1 MRIIVLFFGSCL
13 ISVTGFSQQP
23 DKLSIARYRVLGA
36 CEMCKDRIE
45 SVLKIPGVAYSRWN
59 AETNLL
65 YVAFDSTRTGRVQM
79 LRKISDAGHDNEL
92 FIAANKTYNRL
103 PACCHY
109 DRDTVALR
117 IPDTAA
123 NLSTP
128 IRTIPG
134 LVRGSFPDGR
144 EIPLVNATLTLLSD
158 ESATLTDTSGR
169 FLLVSEVPDALVVSH
184 AGFKTDTI
192 SLDNPHPL
200 VVTLKSDGS
209 STLAEVMVR
218 SRQQTAFVP
227 TRSVLNTLNIGTRE
241 LAKAAC
247 CNLSESF
254 ETTPSVDVAYSDA
267 ATGVRQIQLLGL
279 SGSYAQ
285 LLMENM
291 PEARGLSGSYGLTF
305 IPGPWVSG
313 LQVTKGTGSVVNGY
327 ESISGQ
333 INVDEVKPLT
343 MDRLYVN
350 AYTGS
355 MGRLESSVNLSQKLN
370 ERWATALL
378 LHANGVVRKN
388 DMNGDGFLDMPVG
401 RQLNLINRWQYT
413 GSGGLRAQFAVKWL
427 SDNRQAG
434 ELTFDPKTDKLGTSH
449 YGVGVAVNQG
459 VLSGKIGYVFPGKPY
474 KSIGLMLS
482 AMQYSNDAYYGIRP
496 YDARQHSVYA
506 NLIYQ
511 SIIGSTLNEFKTG
524 ISFMNDRYNE
534 QFNGLNF
541 SRRETVPGVFAEYT
555 CTAISS
561 LTIVAGIRG
570 DYHNR
575 FGFFATPRLHLK
587 YDIAS
592 GTVLRFSG
600 GSGFRMANVFAENT
614 GALVSSRSIQLPFQ
628 GSDAY
633 GYGLQPERAWNFGF
647 GLVQRFRLNNRSG
660 TIGLDAY
667 RTTFR
672 SQTVADYD
680 FNPQTLLLYNLDG
693 RSFSNSLQAEINA
706 EPLEKLS
713 VRLAYRWLDV
723 RTTYNGKL
731 LEKPLVARHRAF
743 INLAYETSSNWLFDF
758 TLQWLGRKR
767 LPNTSFNPS
776 DKQLGDYSPSYVL
789 INAQVTRHFGERWEV
804 YAGAENIG
812 NYMQQRLFISPEQPF
827 GPYFDGSIVW
837 GPVNGRNIYAGLRY
851 KIGSSK

>member
-1 MRIIVLFFGSCL
+1 MAVNS
-13 ISVTGFSQQP
+13 FSQQQNN
-23 DKLSIARYRVLGA
+23 LVTARYRVLGA
-36 CEMCKDRIE
+36 CEMCRERIE
-45 SVLKIPGVAYSRWN
+45 NVLKMPGVNYAHWN
-59 AETNLL
+59 SESNLI
-65 YVAFDSTRTGRVQM
+65 YVEYDSSKTGKVQL
-79 LRKISDAGHDNEL
+79 LRKIADAGHDNEL
-92 FIAANKTYNRL
+92 FTASDKVYKRL

-109 DRDTVALR
+109 DRDTTVLHPA
-117 IPDTAA
+117 D
-123 NLSTP
+123 STTMQLTP
-128 IRTIPG
+128 VRKSSG
-134 LVRGSFPDGR
+134 RVRGRLADGT
-144 EIPLVNATLTLLSD
+144 ELPLVNATVSSLSG
-158 ESATLTDTSGR
+158 ELAVLTDTLGT
-169 FLLVSEVPDALVVSH
+169 FYVLWDAPEPLVVSY
-184 AGFKTDTI
+184 AGFKTDTF
-192 SLDNPHPL
+192 SLKEEQFSEL
-200 VVTLKSDGS
+200 LLKTDGTA
-209 STLAEVMVR
+209 TLASVTVR
-218 SRQQTAFVP
+218 SRAQTAYVP
-227 TRSVLNTLNIGTRE
+227 SKSVYNTLNIGTRE

-313 LQVTKGTGSVVNGY
+313 VQVTKGTGSVVNGY

-333 INVDEVKPLT
+333 INVEEVKPPD
-343 MDRLYVN
+343 MDRLYIN
-350 AYTGS
+350 AYAGGL
-355 MGRLESSVNLSQKLN
+355 GRMESSVNLMRKLN
-370 ERWATALL
+370 ERWSTALL
-378 LHANGVVRKN
+378 LHGNALVGKN
-388 DMNGDGFLDMPVG
+388 DLNRDGFLDVPLG
-401 RQLNLINRWQYT
+401 SQLNLVNRWQYM
-413 GSGGLRAQFAVKWL
+413 GEKGLRAQFAVKWL
-427 SDNRQAG
+427 TDRRIGG
-434 ELTFDPKTDKLGTSH
+434 ELDFNPDIDKLTTNR
-449 YGVGVAVNQG
+449 YGVGVSVNQA

-474 KSIGLMLS
+474 KSVGLMMS
-482 AMQYSNDAYYGIRP
+482 AMRFDNESYCGLMSYQGNQRSF
-496 YDARQHSVYA
+496 YA

-511 SIIGSTLNEFKTG
+511 TILGSTLHVFKTG
-524 ISFMNDRYNE
+524 LSFMNE
-534 QFNGLNF
+534 QYDENLNRANYV
-541 SRRETVPGVFAEYT
+541 RRETVPGVFADYT
-555 CTAISS
+555 CTAIPS
-561 LTIVAGIRG
+561 LTLIAGIRG
-570 DYHNR
+570 DHHNR

-587 YDIAS
+587 FDIAS

-660 TIGLDAY
+660 TISLDAY

-680 FNPQTLLLYNLDG
+680 FNPQVLLLYNLDG

-837 GPVNGRNIYAGLRY
+837 GPVNGRNLYAGLRY
-851 KIGSSK
+851 KIGPSE